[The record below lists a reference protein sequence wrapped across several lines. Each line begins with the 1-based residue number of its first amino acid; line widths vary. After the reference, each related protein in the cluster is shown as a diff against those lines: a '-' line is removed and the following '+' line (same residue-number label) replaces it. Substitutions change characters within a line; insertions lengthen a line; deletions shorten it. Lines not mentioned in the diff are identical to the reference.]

1 MPAIDRIRKVT
12 AIVIAHAEYGEA
24 DRFVRIFT
32 LENGK
37 LNTLAKGVRKIQSR
51 KAAHLE
57 PFTHSALVLAR
68 GQSFWIITQAE
79 TLNAFT
85 GIHDDL
91 KKTTDAAYVLELVD
105 KIAGENHPEP
115 GLYRLLLDTLKR
127 IEAASDTF
135 NALRYFEFRFLDTA
149 GFRPELT
156 NCVACKKPIQPED
169 QYFSVLQGGILCPQ
183 CGQMEARSIFAAK
196 DTLRYLRHFQRS
208 AYPEVETINVPENT
222 RMEMQKI
229 MNVYIAAVMEGQLKT
244 PGFQRQIEGV
254 RGRRKYNDIK

>member
-105 KIAGENHPEP
+105 KIAGKTI
-115 GLYRLLLDTLKR
+115 LSRVC
-127 IEAASDTF
+127 
-135 NALRYFEFRFLDTA
+135 TA
-149 GFRPELT
+149 CFW
-156 NCVACKKPIQPED
+156 
-169 QYFSVLQGGILCPQ
+169 
-183 CGQMEARSIFAAK
+183 
-196 DTLRYLRHFQRS
+196 
-208 AYPEVETINVPENT
+208 
-222 RMEMQKI
+222 
-229 MNVYIAAVMEGQLKT
+229 T
-244 PGFQRQIEGV
+244 P
-254 RGRRKYNDIK
+254 